1 MSHVLREIRPWRS
14 RRGYSGLRWWGRA
27 FRRCVSNLAALADA
41 AGERSDVT
49 HCYSRSNG
57 TDLIAGDFGSSAG
70 ECAFGISAILM
81 GRKRGHH

>member
-1 MSHVLREIRPWRS
+1 MAQQARLLGCAGGVGHL
-14 RRGYSGLRWWGRA
+14 A
-27 FRRCVSNLAALADA
+27 RCVSNLAALADA